1 MRNMARKETLATPC
15 IFLRERLFGWGRG
28 ERHLVLLFVEQ
39 RLYKF
44 QRVASVGQREEA
56 KAVNTHSLSSSYMG
70 RMAGWHT
77 KAKVRMGTA

>member
-1 MRNMARKETLATPC
+1 MNMARKETLATPC
-15 IFLRERLFGWGRG
+15 IFLRERLC
-28 ERHLVLLFVEQ
+28 EQ
-39 RLYKF
+39 RG
-44 QRVASVGQREEA
+44 VGCLGETSGFVFAETKLCEFKRAEQQP